1 MNNACTQLRHTI
13 SGLSSRNN
21 ISALPQPEHHHR
33 TSGSGFTCR
42 FSCLISVFSTETR
55 VTIFLDFLLF
65 ILLFPNLRNYYKINL
80 YYSTFNS

>member
-1 MNNACTQLRHTI
+1 MSRLYRFKVHYVIICLSVNNSCTQLRHTI

-42 FSCLISVFSTETR
+42 FSCLIPMFFKETHG
-55 VTIFLDFLLF
+55 TYLHFFLTKF
-65 ILLFPNLRNYYKINL
+65 
-80 YYSTFNS
+80 